1 MYEEEMNE
9 YINIL
14 LNKPEDK
21 PCRDYLNS
29 RGITK
34 DTAIFWKLGYCPV
47 GYKPRCCSNEQF
59 PFWLKMHGGLT
70 ILIFDDGGKNEYD
83 VIRFTNDGKIQNN
96 IIIRRNNSG

>member
-21 PCRDYLNS
+21 PSRDYLNS

-34 DTAIFWKLGYCPV
+34 NTAIFGNQVIVLLDI
-47 GYKPRCCSNEQF
+47 NQ
-59 PFWLKMHGGLT
+59 
-70 ILIFDDGGKNEYD
+70 D
-83 VIRFTNDGKIQNN
+83 VTVMNN
-96 IIIRRNNSG
+96 FHFG